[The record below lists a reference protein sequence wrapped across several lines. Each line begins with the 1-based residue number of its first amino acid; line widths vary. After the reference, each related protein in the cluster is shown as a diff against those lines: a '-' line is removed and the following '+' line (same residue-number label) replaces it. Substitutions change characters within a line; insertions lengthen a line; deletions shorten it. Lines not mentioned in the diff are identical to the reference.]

1 MVLNEY
7 ELMKTE
13 ISCDLVMCGYPVG
26 RTSRCDDSKL
36 FASTVGFYDDYASI
50 RGTAESIT
58 VL

>member
-1 MVLNEY
+1 
-7 ELMKTE
+7 MKTE